1 MGKLRVDYTM
11 GVDSM
16 GAMDDGDEEITSI
29 FVVSLHSVQDAQQ
42 GVALM
47 MVIML
52 QLFLQ
57 LFGLNIGTTSF
68 AKVHEISFEI
78 WLRTAS
84 QANVSSLT
92 QATIASTAVAPKSV
106 ALGSGI
112 IRWLVIMPQIFD
124 CNPVPLA
131 QQQHTVLL
139 I

>member
-1 MGKLRVDYTM
+1 MNLLGRSDGKVTVRTGRQERAGKDGGGRGRMGKLRVDYTM

-84 QANVSSLT
+84 
-92 QATIASTAVAPKSV
+92 
-106 ALGSGI
+106 
-112 IRWLVIMPQIFD
+112 
-124 CNPVPLA
+124 
-131 QQQHTVLL
+131 
-139 I
+139 